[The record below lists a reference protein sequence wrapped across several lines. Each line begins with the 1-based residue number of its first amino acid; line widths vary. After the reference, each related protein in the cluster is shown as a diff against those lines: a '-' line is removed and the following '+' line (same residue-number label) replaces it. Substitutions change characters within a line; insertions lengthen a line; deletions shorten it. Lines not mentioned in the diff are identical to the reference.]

1 MNTSYYN
8 ALRDIKKAIIRTT
21 YQSPSGVL
29 FHGFNGGAGEY
40 NLCVNTLGVI
50 CDNGPLDLVLPFEY
64 ISCLEIS
71 EPAFPYKEELP
82 TITFY
87 LKP

>member
-8 ALRDIKKAIIRTT
+8 ALHHIKKAIVRTT
-21 YQSPSGVL
+21 YQSPSGVKE
-29 FHGFNGGAGEY
+29 HGFLGGTGEY
-40 NLCVNTLGVI
+40 NLHVNTLGVI
-50 CDNGPLDLVLPFEY
+50 CDNGPLDLVLPFETMSA
-64 ISCLEIS
+64 IEIS